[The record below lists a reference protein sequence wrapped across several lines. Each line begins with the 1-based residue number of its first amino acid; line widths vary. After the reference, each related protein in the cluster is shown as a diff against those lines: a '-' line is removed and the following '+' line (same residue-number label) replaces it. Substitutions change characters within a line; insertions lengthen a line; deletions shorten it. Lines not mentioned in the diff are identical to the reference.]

1 MLELIG
7 FIAVVYLAIKFL
19 PDILSFALKV
29 IVVLVAIWLLLA
41 VLGWMF
47 TLTPFIVIL

>member
-29 IVVLVAIWLLLA
+29 VVVLVGLWLLLA

-47 TLTPFIVIL
+47 TWTPFIIIL